1 MLHLNACDPFKF
13 EAPPPSSAEPR
24 HHKSQTN
31 MAARCTC
38 TVFLT
43 VLALFSALVVT
54 FYGAGSGV
62 TCPAVSLALVTGLLS
77 LWLWSLRRRDGGF
90 DRRVC
95 VLVLGDIG
103 RSPRMQYHALSLS
116 KHRYNVTF
124 VGFLGKNDTKSE
136 LHTVIHTLLRLP
148 GPLNLTWCCSRWDKL
163 YWQQCDS
170 SKNGSSFTSHFKIK
184 WIKQDSLRVSMYA
197 VRSKTLLALWE
208 VELQQSITAHWWVVN
223 YKINQNY
230 LGIFKK

>member
-1 MLHLNACDPFKF
+1 MSAAVPLNLKLLLL
-13 EAPPPSSAEPR
+13 PPLSPR

-38 TVFLT
+38 TVLLT
-43 VLALFSALVVT
+43 VLALFSALLVT
-54 FYGAGSGV
+54 FCAAGSGV
-62 TCPAVSLALVTGLLS
+62 TCPAASLTHVTGLLS
-77 LWLWSLRRRDGGF
+77 LWLWRLRRRDGGF

-124 VGFLGKNDTKSE
+124 VGFLGKNETKTK
-136 LHTVIHTLLRLP
+136 LLTAIHTLFRLS
-148 GPLNLTWCCSRWDKL
+148 GLLNFTWCCSKRDKL

-170 SKNGSSFTSHFKIK
+170 SKNGSSFKSHFKIR
-184 WIKQDSLRVSMYA
+184 WIKLASLWVSVYT
-197 VRSKTLLALWE
+197 VRSKTEHYEKKSCNNQLAM
-208 VELQQSITAHWWVVN
+208 
-223 YKINQNY
+223 K
-230 LGIFKK
+230 